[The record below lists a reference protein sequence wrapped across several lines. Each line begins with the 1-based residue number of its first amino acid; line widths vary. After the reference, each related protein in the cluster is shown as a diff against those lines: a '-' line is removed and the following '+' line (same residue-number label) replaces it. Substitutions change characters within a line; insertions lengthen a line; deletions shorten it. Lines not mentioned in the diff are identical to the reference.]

1 MYNKFTGYT
10 YPESQKYH
18 DVTSDAYWL
27 SDRLYSLKEAIQ
39 MYIFAEPWTEPEE
52 VGEEDA
58 LVQEVASDALDY
70 ARSLGGELERIGW
83 LVSDVVDDLVKRREG
98 AYKRWKEE
106 SENMDQEE
114 LWTNK
119 KIAIENA
126 QAEGKQFWDE
136 QVIPLYDALLDD
148 VITWLDHFDNGVPS
162 DGFDKLP
169 RWQQQLVLDR
179 NERMKYGEDDL
190 TTRPSRTNSTSY

>member
-136 QVIPLYDALLDD
+136 QVVPLYDALLDD
-148 VITWLDHFDNGVPS
+148 VITWLDHFDDGVPS

-179 NERMKYGEDDL
+179 NERMKYGEDD
-190 TTRPSRTNSTSY
+190 